1 MSASRIGGATPETER
16 RSVTIRNGDPFRKTK
31 WNAVSFRVPPW
42 DDRGVTAS
50 DPAPPPAPP
59 APSTTRPRRR
69 DVERNQQALLDAAGA
84 VFASSGVDAPVREV
98 AAAAG
103 VGVATLYRHFATRS
117 DLVVAVYRHQIDAC
131 AEAGPELLASA
142 ESPFDAVLDWVHL
155 FVDFLD
161 TKHGLGRVWDGDA
174 AEFSSLHGLF
184 VERLVPVLSDL
195 MEAARASGEIIA
207 PTTAYQLLRAI
218 GDLVA
223 FSPRD
228 PDYDARR
235 MITLLVTGLR
245 QEQPHP

>member
-1 MSASRIGGATPETER
+1 MARETEPC
-16 RSVTIRNGDPFRKTK
+16 SVTIRNSDPFCKAK
-31 WNAVSFRVPPW
+31 WNDVSFRGRVW
-42 DDRGVTAS
+42 HDREVNDS
-50 DPAPPPAPP
+50 VPAPPPGPSAAP
-59 APSTTRPRRR
+59 RPRRR
-69 DVERNQQALLDAAGA
+69 DVERNQQALLEAAAA
-84 VFASSGVDAPVREV
+84 VFATSGVDAPVREV

-103 VGVATLYRHFATRS
+103 VGVATLYRHFPTRS

-131 AEAGPELLASA
+131 AEAGPELLATTP
-142 ESPFDAVLDWVHL
+142 SPFEAVLGWVHL
-155 FVDFLD
+155 FVDFLG

-184 VERLVPVLSDL
+184 VERLVPVLSEL
-195 MEAARASGEIIA
+195 MDAARASDEIVA
-207 PTTAYQLLRAI
+207 PTSAYELLRAV

-245 QEQPHP
+245 QPQP